1 MKSIGSLLILSLPV
15 AVAFAQVPDGLPLPP
30 DAVVESGKFHFDLLP
45 KAFTPNP
52 TLELTV
58 YGELTDYGRTLPE
71 ASPQNPVYYVAHN
84 SGFRPMGHATGGEH
98 PPMPEVLEQTFLRA
112 LAGRGYL
119 ASPDKEHPPALM
131 LNYFWG
137 SHTALDPEM
146 AGMFHELHEQNM
158 VERAL
163 LVGGRA
169 YARKLRQELDFGTTI
184 LDHSLKQDYLRY
196 QAAHDLY
203 YVVIS
208 AYDFSSLANGERK
221 LAWRTTMTV
230 NAQGVSMQ
238 ESLPPLIFSGS
249 HYLGRDSGEPV
260 VIRRDVRRS
269 TVKLGPLRIIEDD
282 VSLPKGPEK
291 TK

>member
-1 MKSIGSLLILSLPV
+1 MKPVCRLLILCLPV
-15 AVAFAQVPDGLPLPP
+15 AVGLAQAPDGPPLPP
-30 DAVVESGKFHFDLLP
+30 DAVVESRKFHFDLLP

-58 YGELTDYGRTLPE
+58 HSELTDYGRTLPE

-84 SGFRPMGHATGGEH
+84 SGFRPMGHAVGGEH
-98 PPMPEVLEQTFLRA
+98 PPMPEVLEQAFLRA
-112 LAGRGYL
+112 LTGRGYL
-119 ASPDKEHPPALM
+119 ASPDNEHPPALM

-146 AGMFHELHEQNM
+146 AGMFRELHERNII
-158 VERAL
+158 ERAL

-169 YARKLRQELDFGTTI
+169 YARELRWEMEFGRTI
-184 LDHSLKQDYLRY
+184 LGDTLKRDFLRY
-196 QAAHDLY
+196 QATHDLY
-203 YVVIS
+203 YVVVS
-208 AYDFSSLANGERK
+208 AYDFSSLAKGGRK

-249 HYLGRDSGEPV
+249 YYLGRDSREPV
-260 VIRRDVRRS
+260 AIRRDVQRS

-282 VSLPKGPEK
+282 VPLPKVPEK